1 MRDPNRIE
9 DFLDN
14 LKSIW
19 ELHPDWRFG
28 QLVVNIF
35 GVGNNPAFF
44 YKEDEDFMDIMEEW
58 LQDVYF

>member
-9 DFLDN
+9 DFLN
-14 LKSIW
+14 YLKSIW

-35 GVGNNPAFF
+35 GVEDNPAFF
-44 YKEDEDFMDIMEEW
+44 YKEDEDFMDIMEE
-58 LQDVYF
+58 

>member
-9 DFLDN
+9 DFLN
-14 LKSIW
+14 YLKSIW

-35 GVGNNPAFF
+35 GVEDNPAFF